1 MAAEE
6 REQSL
11 TFWLQRDNFF
21 SVMRRWKLWKTHGVW
36 TNSKKEILLLK
47 IRQYK
52 WIAALLTLFVLS
64 CAKSVANTRSLSGR
78 LIVEGDHSGSVI
90 VNLYK
95 LQASSEG
102 RTSPL
107 TKADIYGDLD
117 PLQSLT
123 LEKPGRY
130 TFDHLDPGHYSVLAF
145 IDADGNG
152 EVGFDPLESFGWF
165 ASNPGG
171 RWDPIDLTQ
180 YDATDC
186 DFRLRVPTLF
196 PREDKVIEHGALRW
210 MQGLPVLQLWGT
222 AQERGF
228 AHGYLVGK
236 QIIDF
241 FEFYIIE
248 DNWRSAKRYQ
258 DIFVPFL
265 EEHLNCPSEFVS
277 ECDAV
282 IKGMQESG
290 LDMRVQA
297 LGRDFNRTD
306 LLSINAYIEKRSASP
321 VASPSSCTQFAFWGS
336 QKKGSSHSGG
346 LIAARNMDGECDVR
360 KVTVSH
366 FLVCAVDPSESGLKR
381 WVSTMWPGFVGTIS
395 GINEEGL
402 YSMENAGASGPGP
415 IPKSVIP
422 CSWIQR
428 IILEKQGGDASPE
441 SVLQM
446 MKPFACS
453 TGGITAAGSIILWA
467 VPYKGQKSPAF
478 VYEGGRTGFAIRTPT
493 DVRPVNSK
501 NIMASNHHL
510 IYGFDPARPH
520 ESLGSPVSFSSLWRY
535 ETGMHTL
542 EAWSRQGKSMACG
555 EAIRLLQQV
564 AHGTTEY
571 SVIFLA
577 NERRILIAVDDLK
590 TDMWDAPYMEW
601 IDFDFDELFKK

>member
-1 MAAEE
+1 VEIAENCE
-6 REQSL
+6 E
-11 TFWLQRDNFF
+11 F
-21 SVMRRWKLWKTHGVW
+21 GVIL
-36 TNSKKEILLLK
+36 KKEFPLLK
-47 IRQYK
+47 TRQYK
-52 WIAALLTLFVLS
+52 WIAALLSLLFLS
-64 CAKSVANTRSLSGR
+64 CGKSVANTRSLSGR
-78 LIVEGDHSGSVI
+78 LIYEGDHSGSII

-95 LQASSEG
+95 LYTSSEG
-102 RTSPL
+102 RILPL
-107 TKADIYGDLD
+107 TKADIYADLD
-117 PLQSLT
+117 PFQSLE
-123 LEKPGRY
+123 LEKPGDY
-130 TFDHLDPGHYSVLAF
+130 TFDRLIPAHYSVLAF
-145 IDADGNG
+145 IDTDGNG
-152 EVGFDPLESFGWF
+152 EVGFDPPEPFGWF
-165 ASNPGG
+165 TSTPVG

-180 YDATDC
+180 SDATNC
-186 DFRLRVPTLF
+186 DFRLRVPTIF
-196 PREDKVIEHGALRW
+196 PREKKIIEHGALRW
-210 MQGLPVLQLWGT
+210 KQGLPVLQLWGT
-222 AQERGF
+222 AEERGF
-228 AHGYLVGK
+228 AHGYLVGR

-248 DNWRSAKRYQ
+248 DNWGSAKRYQ
-258 DIFVPFL
+258 DTFVPFL
-265 EEHLNCPSEFVS
+265 EGHLNCPSEFLR

-282 IKGMQESG
+282 IKGMQKSG
-290 LDMRVQA
+290 LDMRVEA
-297 LGRDFNRTD
+297 LGRDFTRTD
-306 LLSINAYIEKRSASP
+306 LLAINAYIERRAASP

-336 QKKGSSHSGG
+336 QRKGRDHNGG

-366 FLVCAVDPSESGLKR
+366 FLVYAVDPSESGHKR
-381 WVSTMWPGFVGTIS
+381 WISAMWPGFVGTIS

-415 IPKSVIP
+415 VPNSVVP

-446 MKPFACS
+446 MKPFMCS

-478 VYEGGRTGFAIRTPT
+478 VYEGGRTGFATRTPT
-493 DVRPVNSK
+493 DVRPVNSS

-510 IYGFDPARPH
+510 VYGFDPVRPH
-520 ESLGSPVSFSSLWRY
+520 ESLGSSVSFSSRWRY

-542 EAWSRQGKSMACG
+542 EAWSRQGKSLG
-555 EAIRLLQQV
+555 RDEAMRLLQQV
-564 AHGTTEY
+564 ANGTTEY

-601 IDFDFDELFKK
+601 ADFHFDELFEK